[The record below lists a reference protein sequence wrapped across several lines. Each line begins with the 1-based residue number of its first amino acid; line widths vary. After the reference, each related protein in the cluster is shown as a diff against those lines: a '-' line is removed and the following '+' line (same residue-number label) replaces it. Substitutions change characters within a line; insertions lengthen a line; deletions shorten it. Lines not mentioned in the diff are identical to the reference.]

1 MFDSGSSEI
10 APTSGCDGRPG
21 FEEELKE
28 GCVMKKVICGLL
40 ILLVAASF
48 LLVFIP
54 VYLIRP
60 FAPQT
65 ARDLEVSYALRSVS
79 PLLTLAA
86 LFLGL
91 VCVFLLRKSASSRLR
106 KSALAVSGVLLT
118 ALAVLARQNHF
129 EWMFHPL
136 PQPGYVEA
144 AKASHVR
151 GGDMVLCLEMRGEA
165 RAYPVPL
172 MAYHHLVNTTVGGE
186 PIVATY

>member
-1 MFDSGSSEI
+1 
-10 APTSGCDGRPG
+10 
-21 FEEELKE
+21 
-28 GCVMKKVICGLL
+28 MKKLLSGILVLLVVSSLL
-40 ILLVAASF
+40 I
-48 LLVFIP
+48 VFIP

-60 FAPQT
+60 FSPQT
-65 ARDLEVSYALRSVS
+65 PSDLEVSYTLRSVS

-86 LFLGL
+86 VTLGL
-91 VCVFLLRKSASSRLR
+91 LCALPLWKSTTSRLR
-106 KSALAVSGVLLT
+106 KSVLAFAGVLLT
-118 ALAVLARQNHF
+118 ALAILARQNHF

-144 AKASHVR
+144 AKASHVSD
-151 GGDMVLCLEMRGEA
+151 GDMVLSLEMRGEA